1 MKKKCN
7 SSGLVK
13 IRRLKTLLIM
23 KFFMLF
29 FLLSVSVSAAS
40 YSQEV
45 RLTLSANDI
54 SLTDVFSM
62 IRKNSEFT
70 FIYSVNDVRSI
81 RVKSLDMKNATIQE
95 VLDFCLKNTGF
106 VYTIEDQ
113 VVVIQAKDEKDKK
126 KSITL
131 KGWVFDTEKQPLPG
145 VTVKIVGVSA
155 GTATNA
161 EGWFSLELPLLKG
174 KLEFSFIGFKKKQ
187 VDFTE
192 KTDTLRVVMEED
204 MQQVD
209 EVVVNGYFTQ
219 NKNSYTGSVTS
230 VKGEELL
237 KVAPT
242 NILKALAFM
251 VPGLHLVENNEQGSN
266 PNAIP
271 EIIIRGT
278 TALAVN
284 GEYGLNTPL
293 IILDGVEITLENL
306 YDLDMQDIEN
316 VDVLKDASAKAVYG
330 EKAANGVIVI
340 TRKRVTDSKL
350 RVRYNFTPNVQV
362 PDVSALNVCY
372 GAEKLEL
379 ERLCGI

>member
-340 TRKRVTDSKL
+340 TRKRVTDSK
-350 RVRYNFTPNVQV
+350 
-362 PDVSALNVCY
+362 
-372 GAEKLEL
+372 
-379 ERLCGI
+379 